1 MEMLEKILKNY
12 KKFGDVST
20 LILAFDSIF
29 YFYIKEGKEFLGKQH
44 MLKFYDNDN
53 DKFYN
58 LFIRASID
66 WNLAIRYFS
75 REILKKKKKLNEL
88 HISTINHNS
97 FTFKKKKK
105 RKETRPLNILNYTL
119 RSNRLQSNPL
129 QIP

>member
-1 MEMLEKILKNY
+1 
-12 KKFGDVST
+12 
-20 LILAFDSIF
+20 
-29 YFYIKEGKEFLGKQH
+29 

-88 HISTINHNS
+88 YSYFQSINHNS

>member
-1 MEMLEKILKNY
+1 
-12 KKFGDVST
+12 
-20 LILAFDSIF
+20 
-29 YFYIKEGKEFLGKQH
+29 

-53 DKFYN
+53 GKFYN

-88 HISTINHNS
+88 HISTIHHNS
-97 FTFKKKKK
+97 FTFKKKKR